1 MHNWL
6 PYRDAFL
13 ETIIGLE
20 GPKDRRTCAG
30 CSTYSSP
37 WRCIDCL
44 DFPSLCTAC
53 CLKRHEHDFLHRIE
67 KWTPAKVN
75 SDQAGGRESGDSAPP
90 TEDHA
95 GSDDEDED
103 DEDEDED
110 EAARGEDDDREADM
124 PVPPVTEQGPIDT
137 DEGRLHLGWSGWC

>member
-1 MHNWL
+1 MRDWL

-95 GSDDEDED
+95 GSDDDDED
-103 DEDEDED
+103 DEDEDEG
-110 EAARGEDDDREADM
+110 EAARGEDDDRDADM

-137 DEGRLHLGWSGWC
+137 DEGRLHLGWAGWC

>member
-1 MHNWL
+1 MRDWL

-13 ETIIGLE
+13 ETIISLE
-20 GPKDRRTCAG
+20 GPKDRRTCTG
-30 CSTYSSP
+30 CSAYSSP

-75 SDQAGGRESGDSAPP
+75 SDQAGGRESGDSAPT

-103 DEDEDED
+103 D
-110 EAARGEDDDREADM
+110 AMKTRMRM
-124 PVPPVTEQGPIDT
+124 
-137 DEGRLHLGWSGWC
+137 RLHEAKTMIEKPTCPSHLLQSKGRSILTKVGCT

>member
-1 MHNWL
+1 M
-6 PYRDAFL
+6 
-13 ETIIGLE
+13 
-20 GPKDRRTCAG
+20 
-30 CSTYSSP
+30 
-37 WRCIDCL
+37 
-44 DFPSLCTAC
+44 
-53 CLKRHEHDFLHRIE
+53 
-67 KWTPAKVN
+67 N
-75 SDQAGGRESGDSAPP
+75 SDQAGGRESGDSAPT

-137 DEGRLHLGWSGWC
+137 DEGRLHLGWAGWC

>member
-1 MHNWL
+1 MRDWL

-20 GPKDRRTCAG
+20 GPKDRWTCAG

-137 DEGRLHLGWSGWC
+137 DKGRLHLGWAGWC